1 MTEPNIPDS
10 LSTEDRGHIDAFVK
24 NMNDIIETYTIQNAK
39 YGSSWTRDG
48 LDARILFCEIHGKY
62 CRLRQLIWKDW
73 DKIKSADHRARI
85 VETLNDLI
93 LYALM
98 ITRRI
103 ETEEGAVD
111 PTLVRKMVEKT

>member
-1 MTEPNIPDS
+1 MTNK
-10 LSTEDRGHIDAFVK
+10 LGALGKEDLEHVDAFNK
-24 NMNDIIETYTIQNAK
+24 NLNNIIETYVIQNAK
-39 YGSSWTRDG
+39 YGSSWTKDG

-62 CRLRQLIWKDW
+62 CRLRQLMWKDW
-73 DKIKSADHRARI
+73 DKIKGSDHRARI

-98 ITRRI
+98 INRRI
-103 ETEEGAVD
+103 ETEEGAID